1 MKAIDFVVRTSAG
14 SSQVSTIPA
23 DKNVY
28 VIDAG
33 ANFMLLMQEL
43 IRKSH

>member
-1 MKAIDFVVRTSAG
+1 MKAIDYVVRTSAG
-14 SSQVSTIPA
+14 GSQANSVPA

-33 ANFMLLMQEL
+33 TNQEISL
-43 IRKSH
+43 NLR